1 MSKPRLS
8 RAMQRHV
15 QAKAERERL
24 RATPEYQ
31 ATERSLE
38 EWVRSH
44 GFEPRIPKPRVTQR
58 VRRGKLVTIP
68 EEWRGVVTHP
78 QTIKKRNP
86 VRRRTRKN
94 KNKST

>member
-15 QAKAERERL
+15 QAKAARERYI
-24 RATPEYQ
+24 ASPEYQ
-31 ATERSLE
+31 EVERGLEAMVRSLG
-38 EWVRSH
+38 W
-44 GFEPRIPKPRVTQR
+44 EPRVHKPRVTQR
-58 VRRGKLVTIP
+58 IRRGKLVTIP

-94 KNKST
+94 RNKST